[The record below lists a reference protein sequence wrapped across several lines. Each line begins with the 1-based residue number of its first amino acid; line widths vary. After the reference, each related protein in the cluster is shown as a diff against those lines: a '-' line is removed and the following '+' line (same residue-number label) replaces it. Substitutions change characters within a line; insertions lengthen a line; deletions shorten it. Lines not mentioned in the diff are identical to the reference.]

1 MSHETELGGYLIVGK
16 LAVGGMAEVYQA
28 RAKPNAHRSGGEPEE
43 VVLKRLLPAH
53 RADGAYVKHFV
64 DEAKLAVRLRHP
76 NIVRTWR
83 CFKSGQDYLMVQE
96 LVAGRTLAHL
106 QELFQRAQ
114 RPMPPAAAVYI
125 VRCLLQ
131 ALEYVHHAKLG
142 DAGANIV
149 HRDVNPSN
157 ILVSVQGEVKLTDFG
172 VADVE
177 GHTGG
182 DPGALRGTLPYMSPE
197 QVLGLEVDRRSDLF
211 SAAVILWELLANR
224 RLYGADGEAEL
235 MHQVRNARIP
245 LLRQVAPRLPEYAEL
260 IVRKA
265 LFADRDLRFQSA
277 ADLARALEL
286 LARRSGWPLT
296 VDALRPL
303 LGR

>member
-1 MSHETELGGYLIVGK
+1 VAHETELGGYLIVGK

-28 RAKPNAHRSGGEPEE
+28 RPKPNAHRSPGEPEE
-43 VVLKRLLPAH
+43 VVLKRLLPAY
-53 RADGAYVKHFV
+53 REDGGYVKHFV

-83 CFKSGQDYLMVQE
+83 CFKAGQDYLMVQE
-96 LVAGRTLAHL
+96 FVAGRTLAHL
-106 QELFQRAQ
+106 QELFQRGH
-114 RPMPPAAAVYI
+114 RPMPPQAATYI

-131 ALEYVHHAKLG
+131 ALDYVHRAKLG
-142 DAGANIV
+142 DGGANIV
-149 HRDVNPSN
+149 HRDVNPAN
-157 ILVSVQGEVKLTDFG
+157 VLLSVQGEVKLTDFG

-197 QVLGLEVDRRSDLF
+197 QVLGLKLDQRADLF
-211 SAAVILWELLANR
+211 SAGVILWELLANR
-224 RLYGADGEAEL
+224 RLYDASDEAEL
-235 MHQVRNARIP
+235 MHQVRNARVP
-245 LLRQVAPRLPEYAEL
+245 LLRRVAPRLSEYAEL

-277 ADLARALEL
+277 AELSRALEL
-286 LARRSGWPLT
+286 LARRSGWPLS
-296 VDALRPL
+296 VEALRPL

>member
-28 RAKPNAHRSGGEPEE
+28 RATTSAQRSTGEPEE

-64 DEAKLAVRLRHP
+64 DEAKLAVRLRHV

-106 QELFQRAQ
+106 QDLFHRAQ

-131 ALEYVHHAKLG
+131 ALDYLHHAKLG
-142 DAGANIV
+142 DNGASVV
-149 HRDVNPSN
+149 HRDVNPAN
-157 ILVSVQGEVKLTDFG
+157 VLLSVQGEVKLTDFG

-197 QVLGLEVDRRSDLF
+197 QVLGLEIDRRSDLF
-211 SAAVILWELLANR
+211 SAGVILWELLANR
-224 RLYGADGEAEL
+224 RLYDAGGEVEL

-245 LLRQVAPRLPEYAEL
+245 LLRRVAPKLPEYAEL

-277 ADLARALEL
+277 ADFGRALEL

-296 VDALRPL
+296 VEALRPL